1 VGGGNFIFSD
11 LAFFTQLRSYN
22 RLDFGYNLP
31 LKNLK
36 IFPSDGGTSCK
47 RKKFSIYFYYFP
59 INWIYRMIIMVE
71 VELKFQIPAARR
83 TALLKALDPKKSQQL
98 QLQARYYDTAER
110 QLARQGIALRQRLEG
125 TRWVQTL
132 KAAGKSHIERFEHN
146 HDLGEMEQAPE
157 LDLSIYDHFPETQAL
172 LSHAL
177 GQQPDQLQLQFETDI
192 ARTLRVLEYQ
202 GTEIEVSLDIGY
214 IRTLQAEQEV
224 HEVEFELKQG
234 AIQDLL
240 AFSFEWVKKYQLWLD
255 VRSKAEMGN
264 LLTVSQPVS
273 PATLAKEFQ
282 ISKKDS
288 AGKNLC
294 ALVARQMQH
303 LLPNIAAISAQV
315 AEQEHIDQAQQALDH
330 LYLTVLLFKDWHA
343 QVSDKW
349 AHQLWAF
356 KQQFEHLQHLQHM
369 QHTLAGL
376 LQNPTTAENLSKDIL
391 YAKEKLGNLVKSTQN
406 VHHYLELL
414 IFSLQTEETKPLDLK
429 LAAQT
434 TLQQQY
440 KALQEQMNQTDMTH
454 FESLDQLAIRIQEL
468 KFSFPILTS
477 IYDVKNLQKYS
488 KALNDAQ
495 QAASEYQTLASSASY
510 IQQTELE
517 ASDWFVLGWLT
528 AKQEV
533 YAQKLLEATEQFLV
547 SRKFLK

>member
-1 VGGGNFIFSD
+1 
-11 LAFFTQLRSYN
+11 
-22 RLDFGYNLP
+22 
-31 LKNLK
+31 
-36 IFPSDGGTSCK
+36 
-47 RKKFSIYFYYFP
+47 
-59 INWIYRMIIMVE
+59 MVE

-83 TALLKALDPKKSQQL
+83 TALLKALDPKKSEQI
-98 QLQARYYDTAER
+98 QLQAKYYDTEDR
-110 QLARQGIALRQRLEG
+110 LLSKSGVALRQRLEG

-146 HDLGEMEQAPE
+146 HDLGELERAPE
-157 LDLSIYDHFPETQAL
+157 LDLNIYATAPEAQQIL
-172 LSHAL
+172 NNAL
-177 GQQPDQLQLQFETDI
+177 GDQISQLKLQFETDI
-192 ARTLRVLEYQ
+192 TRTLRVIEYE
-202 GTEIEVSLDIGY
+202 GTGIEVALDIGA
-214 IRTLQAEQEV
+214 IRTLDAEQEV
-224 HEVEFELKQG
+224 HEVEFELKSGSVEQ
-234 AIQDLL
+234 LL

-255 VRSKAEMGN
+255 VRSKAEIGN
-264 LLTVSQPVS
+264 LLATQQKVS
-273 PATLAKEFQ
+273 PAVPAKEFQ
-282 ISKKDS
+282 LSKKDS
-288 AGKNLC
+288 AAKALC
-294 ALVARQMQH
+294 SLIAQQMQH

-315 AEQEHIDQAQQALDH
+315 AEQDHIDQAQQALEH
-330 LYLTVLLFKDWHA
+330 LYLSVLLFKNWHSGI
-343 QVSDKW
+343 SDKW
-349 AHQLWAF
+349 AHQLEAF
-356 KQQFEHLQHLQHM
+356 KKQFEHLQHLQHM
-369 QHTLAGL
+369 QSTLAAF

-391 YAKEKLGNLVKSTQN
+391 YVKEKLGNLVKSTQN

-414 IFSLQTEETKPLDLK
+414 IFSLKEDVKSTQDLK
-429 LAAQT
+429 TVAQA

-440 KALQEQMNQTDMTH
+440 KALQEQMNQTEIHD
-454 FESLDQLAIRIQEL
+454 FEQLDLLAVRIQEL

-495 QAASEYQTLASSASY
+495 LAAAEYQTLASSAVY